1 MTGGGSGGEA
11 VRDHSPEH
19 IGELLRRLSATSTR
33 HVALLARKM
42 KLSTVEVTAMQ
53 HLQNTGGLTSGQLA
67 ERLFMTSGAITGL
80 ADRLEEAGYLE
91 RVLNPRD
98 RRSRL
103 LLLTVAGEEEIMR
116 HLGPFI
122 REMKQMTA
130 QLSPEEQKLVGRFL
144 EAVIATMDPSEARV
158 PEGSPRSREEEVGGR
173 SR

>member
-1 MTGGGSGGEA
+1 MTK
-11 VRDHSPEH
+11 DYSPEF

-42 KLSTVEVTAMQ
+42 NLSPVEVTAMQ
-53 HLQNTGGLTSGQLA
+53 HLQNTGGLTPGQLA

-91 RVLNPRD
+91 RVPNLQD

-103 LLLTVAGEEEIMR
+103 LLLTSAGEEEIMR

-122 REMKQMTA
+122 KEMEQATTE
-130 QLSPEEQKLVGRFL
+130 LSPEEQESVGRFL
-144 EAVIATMDPSEARV
+144 ETVIATMDPLEARV
-158 PEGSPRSREEEVGGR
+158 PEDSLK
-173 SR
+173 